1 MDRTKLWV
9 RLRSELI
16 KGSNHFKSLSPP
28 GWELPRTNQPVIA
41 AGGMTDFGRAAHNI
55 DATGVATLAAR
66 AHEGMAAAAS
76 TGLRAPTEQSV

>member
-1 MDRTKLWV
+1 
-9 RLRSELI
+9 
-16 KGSNHFKSLSPP
+16 
-28 GWELPRTNQPVIA
+28 VIA

-76 TGLRAPTEQSV
+76 AGLSAPILAKQPNIELNWPPAGIETAQSAT